1 MGVFFVVFVFGCFFL
16 DYGWGEAGR
25 REDRTYVSWTDD
37 GTVPV

>member
-1 MGVFFVVFVFGCFFL
+1 VCFSSFSFLDVFFL
-16 DYGWGEAGR
+16 DYRWGEAGR